1 MGKIKSRNYLQ
12 NKIIIA
18 TIISMIIFCI
28 VAIVRLEHIP
38 FFGTTNFT
46 GVLIKEANL
55 GIRNIFISR
64 F

>member
-18 TIISMIIFCI
+18 TIISFIIFSI
-28 VAIVRLEHIP
+28 VSVISIEYIP
-38 FFGTTNFT
+38 FFGTINFT